1 MDGPHLLFLH
11 INGGREAAFRATRS
25 AFEYSDLIL
34 RLFRLLYYSGGWKT
48 PRGSIRGGGEFTAG
62 IKAFISA
69 VCACKTLHVTHSGG
83 LIKFSSEPNYAKF
96 ACFVTVRGLDPF
108 RCIFHFFNLR
118 LDAFTSWFANLAK
131 NGVCSFSLF
140 RFNLLN

>member
-1 MDGPHLLFLH
+1 MAEKRLEVQFEVVANLQPGLKPSFRQFALVKRCMLH
-11 INGGREAAFRATRS
+11 IR
-25 AFEYSDLIL
+25 
-34 RLFRLLYYSGGWKT
+34 
-48 PRGSIRGGGEFTAG
+48 
-62 IKAFISA
+62 
-69 VCACKTLHVTHSGG
+69 VG

-131 NGVCSFSLF
+131 NGVFRFSLF
-140 RFNLLN
+140 QFELCELIKSVYEYLAL